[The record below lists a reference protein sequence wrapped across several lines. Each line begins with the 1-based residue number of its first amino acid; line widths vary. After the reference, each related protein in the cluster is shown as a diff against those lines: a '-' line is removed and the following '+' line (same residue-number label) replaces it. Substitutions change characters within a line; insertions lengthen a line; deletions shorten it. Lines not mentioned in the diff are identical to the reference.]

1 MLDLLKSLNIN
12 VLDASKDEKE
22 IKEAF
27 NELYQDLIL
36 QPGGQDR
43 IFAFTKLATQQGQ
56 FLGQVVLNQ
65 HYNTVNLYEEAGHLL
80 VYYLEALSKINPAIG
95 QELGIDYLWKKPSD
109 PNATDYLAQTEEYK
123 VHYQKTFEQMMARL
137 SHQKNTIEEYAR
149 ILSTDPNYFGDNT
162 TLVNS
167 LIQKYLGQ
175 TGPLSHLNISGIN
188 VQNPTTKR
196 LIIQERAETLAR
208 IEIAGRIMG
217 KALHTA
223 AKGEPVKQVSKNPFA
238 KYVWDNLV
246 RVANWIMDGLVR
258 VVSRRSTLLKKLQA
272 HADTLPMDTY
282 SVALRN
288 LAKDIWQN
296 RANAVNYFRPNPRIE
311 LAEASQHFTVGA
323 HYLETYSVEELKELD
338 KVLSKVDEN
347 LAEQIATQEELLVNY
362 SQSQNSRDR
371 ITEMQRVH
379 NNEGSVTLEGVKH
392 VLPLELFN
400 YIFTMEPTLQQKLF
414 SEAQQAYDNHIASL

>member
-1 MLDLLKSLNIN
+1 PLIPLNQNPVPDPVAISQEIEREHQDFIGNSTFFSTEEVPGSENSPVLNDLMLDLLKSLNIN

-167 LIQKYLGQ
+167 LIQ
-175 TGPLSHLNISGIN
+175 
-188 VQNPTTKR
+188 
-196 LIIQERAETLAR
+196 
-208 IEIAGRIMG
+208 
-217 KALHTA
+217 
-223 AKGEPVKQVSKNPFA
+223 
-238 KYVWDNLV
+238 
-246 RVANWIMDGLVR
+246 
-258 VVSRRSTLLKKLQA
+258 
-272 HADTLPMDTY
+272 
-282 SVALRN
+282 
-288 LAKDIWQN
+288 
-296 RANAVNYFRPNPRIE
+296 
-311 LAEASQHFTVGA
+311 
-323 HYLETYSVEELKELD
+323 
-338 KVLSKVDEN
+338 
-347 LAEQIATQEELLVNY
+347 
-362 SQSQNSRDR
+362 
-371 ITEMQRVH
+371 
-379 NNEGSVTLEGVKH
+379 
-392 VLPLELFN
+392 
-400 YIFTMEPTLQQKLF
+400 
-414 SEAQQAYDNHIASL
+414 